1 MALGLL
7 EEFRFDWELAGKAAR
22 TVDDYI
28 AALRLLF
35 TGSPEPDL
43 GSAKAWMA
51 STSYASVRRKR
62 AQAIRAFGRW
72 GEGAGEVVFPW
83 WKEVPLVV
91 EEQRPQPTATE
102 ADYRAT
108 RRKASTFRDSAIVEL
123 LWSCGLRRGE
133 LVRLDVED
141 LNLSDGLLV
150 VRQSKTG
157 RPRVV
162 PLSRSARRAVR
173 RQIAGRPSGSL
184 LGMSSN
190 AIRLLLKRLGAPSAH
205 AWRRGWAVEALRNGV
220 SEASVRSAAGWSSG
234 AMVARYTRALSG
246 ERICPIVRWWKTS
259 CCCLHLDFPRCIR
272 QRFKR

>member
-1 MALGLL
+1 MDVGLL

-28 AALRLLF
+28 ASLRLF
-35 TGSPEPDL
+35 FADCPDPDL
-43 GSAKAWMA
+43 AAAKGWVA

-72 GEGAGEVVFPW
+72 GEGTGEAVFPW

-91 EEQRPQPTATE
+91 EEQRPQLTATE
-102 ADYRAT
+102 ADYRAA
-108 RRKASTFRDSAIVEL
+108 RRKVSTNRDRAVIEL

-141 LNLSDGLLV
+141 VNLSDGILV

-162 PLSRSARRAVR
+162 PLSPWARRAVR

-220 SEASVRSAAGWSSG
+220 SEASVCSAAGWSSG
-234 AMVARYTRALSG
+234 AMVVRYTRALSG
-246 ERICPIVRWWKTS
+246 ELAVSEFHEAWRNR
-259 CCCLHLDFPRCIR
+259 
-272 QRFKR
+272 

>member
-1 MALGLL
+1 MDVGLL

-35 TGSPEPDL
+35 AESPEPDL
-43 GSAKAWMA
+43 AAAKGWVA

-72 GEGAGEVVFPW
+72 GEGTGEAVFPW
-83 WKEVPLVV
+83 WKEVPLVG
-91 EEQRPQPTATE
+91 EEQRPQRTATE
-102 ADYRAT
+102 ADYRTA
-108 RRKASTFRDSAIVEL
+108 RRKVSTNRDRAVIEL

-141 LNLSDGLLV
+141 VNLSDGLLV

-162 PLSRSARRAVR
+162 PLSPWARRAVR
-173 RQIAGRPSGSL
+173 RQIAGRESGSL
-184 LGMSSN
+184 LEMTSN
-190 AIRLLLKRLGAPSAH
+190 AIRLLLQRVGVPSAH

-246 ERICPIVRWWKTS
+246 ELAVSEFLEAWGNR
-259 CCCLHLDFPRCIR
+259 
-272 QRFKR
+272 

>member
-1 MALGLL
+1 MGLGLL

-22 TVDDYI
+22 TIDDYI

-35 TGSPEPDL
+35 AECPDPDL
-43 GSAKAWMA
+43 GAAKAWMA

-62 AQAIRAFGRW
+62 AQAIRALGRW
-72 GEGAGEVVFPW
+72 GEGTGEAVFPW

-91 EEQRPQPTATE
+91 EEQRPQPTTTE
-102 ADYRAT
+102 ADYRTA
-108 RRKASTFRDSAIVEL
+108 RRKVSTNRDRAVIEL

-141 LNLSDGLLV
+141 VNLSDGLLV

-157 RPRVV
+157 GPRVV
-162 PLSRSARRAVR
+162 PLSPSARRAAR
-173 RQIAGRPSGSL
+173 RQISGRTSGSL

-190 AIRLLLKRLGAPSAH
+190 AIRLLLQRVGVPSAH

-234 AMVARYTRALSG
+234 AMVVRYTRALSG
-246 ERICPIVRWWKTS
+246 ELAVSEFHEAWG
-259 CCCLHLDFPRCIR
+259 
-272 QRFKR
+272 KR

>member
-1 MALGLL
+1 MDLGLL

-28 AALRLLF
+28 AALRLFLAE
-35 TGSPEPDL
+35 SPEPDL
-43 GSAKAWMA
+43 GAAKAWVA
-51 STSYASVRRKR
+51 SSSYPSVRRKR

-72 GEGAGEVVFPW
+72 AERTDEVVFRW
-83 WKEVPLVV
+83 WKDLPLVA
-91 EEQRPQPTATE
+91 ETQRPQPTATE
-102 ADYRAT
+102 SDYRAA
-108 RRKASTFRDSAIVEL
+108 RKKASTDRDRAVIEL

-133 LVRLDVED
+133 LVRLNVED
-141 LNLSDGLLV
+141 VNLSDGLLV

-157 RPRVV
+157 QPRVV
-162 PLSRSARRAVR
+162 PLSPSARRAVR
-173 RQIAGRPSGSL
+173 RQIAGRTSGSL

-190 AIRLLLKRLGAPSAH
+190 AIRLLLQRLDAPSAH

-246 ERICPIVRWWKTS
+246 ELAVSEFHEAWGNR
-259 CCCLHLDFPRCIR
+259 
-272 QRFKR
+272 